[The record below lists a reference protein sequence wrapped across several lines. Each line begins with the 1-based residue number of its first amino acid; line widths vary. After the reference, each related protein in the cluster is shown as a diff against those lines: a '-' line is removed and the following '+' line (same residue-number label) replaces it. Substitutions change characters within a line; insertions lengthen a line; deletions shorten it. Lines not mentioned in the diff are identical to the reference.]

1 MESIVK
7 VDKMTI
13 NYKSRESIMG
23 RIISTLIICY
33 VAVTYYPLDKI
44 VPQHGKIEHTIRS
57 ASSGTGSEKESG
69 EYPIGAGD
77 CTAPGNEKSKAADGL
92 P

>member
-13 NYKSRESIMG
+13 NYKSKESIMG

-44 VPQHGKIEHTIRS
+44 THRHDKVNPIWS
-57 ASSGTGSEKESG
+57 ASSEPCGAEESG
-69 EYPIGAGD
+69 EHPVGAGNRP
-77 CTAPGNEKSKAADGL
+77 APADEESATPHGL